1 MLIHLQDTYIGFVWL
16 YVVYFAIKNY
26 LNDKIRTI
34 VSLVANYACELRYI
48 SEYRSVLT
56 IQVVT

>member
-1 MLIHLQDTYIGFVWL
+1 MSFILQSRTH
-16 YVVYFAIKNY
+16 